1 MDLAL
6 FDFDGTVTERDPS
19 KGKDSF
25 SGFVRFAVRPSRKA
39 VGAVLLGPVLLGYRL
54 RWISASRAR
63 RAVVMVAFRG
73 ESAGRVRQLG
83 LQFATEALPPSMRQR
98 ALERIRWHQD
108 RGDEVVVVSA
118 ALDVYLRPLCQTIGV
133 HCICTELDER
143 GGVLTGRYRGRDCCG
158 FEKARRAAERFPPE
172 RYSLIWGYGDTAEDR
187 EMLDLAHRRF
197 YRWREV
203 RCANGMT

>member
-118 ALDVYLRPLCQTIGV
+118 ALDVYLRPLCQTNSAVRPFQMVLPASAGPAPLCTAGALTPWACSPRPRHSMRSIG
-133 HCICTELDER
+133 CRRPRPFLR
-143 GGVLTGRYRGRDCCG
+143 QRAGR
-158 FEKARRAAERFPPE
+158 KAPVSPA
-172 RYSLIWGYGDTAEDR
+172 G
-187 EMLDLAHRRF
+187 
-197 YRWREV
+197 
-203 RCANGMT
+203 